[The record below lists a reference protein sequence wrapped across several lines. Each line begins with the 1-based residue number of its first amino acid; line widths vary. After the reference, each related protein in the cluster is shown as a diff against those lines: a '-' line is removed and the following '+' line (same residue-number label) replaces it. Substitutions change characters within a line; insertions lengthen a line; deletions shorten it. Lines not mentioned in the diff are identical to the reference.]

1 MKKWIL
7 LWSLLFIKSTLT
19 AQPSDYEAFEK
30 LQSEAWD
37 LIFIDPQSALSRLT
51 ELKQEAGNY
60 PDSHLIFA
68 YNSLAVCN
76 SILGNN
82 QEAIAMI
89 DSAIKLSGADPKGIN
104 LLLNKSMIYIHSGN
118 FEKSF
123 ELLNQA
129 KIQAQEQ
136 EDYKSLQTVYEEL
149 GTIYSEFGDYERSL
163 SVLLKSKELNS
174 KIPSPDLKATIINK
188 QKIGNLYLKLRNY
201 EFSKKLLGEAIAE
214 FKENKMMDA
223 YYTAYIG
230 YCDILFKTDAHKT
243 LDSLLGVLIPEVVEF
258 GSQKLLAFYLTIQ
271 ANYFTEIGNPS
282 EAMTNFEGAY
292 NIYAG
297 TSYAGFHRS
306 LFIQYLDFL
315 QKEGASE
322 KALKLY
328 QRHQSEF
335 ENLTYKYRERL
346 YYHSVLY
353 KIFLDLNDLE
363 EAIAQLISRDHLHDS
378 IDAGQARLL
387 GGSTA
392 SQYLA
397 DYYESKQLENEETIQ
412 SLMNSRR
419 MAGIALIALAGGL
432 VIFILILVGI
442 NWSWKRKM
450 KGVRAEVEK
459 WKKKHH
465 EIIGIV
471 DDMAKVPGIPI
482 PTSYLAPPGKIPTLS
497 LELSMEKQLQFQ
509 QQILNAQKE
518 LVTKLKQNHPNL
530 SSKDLVLCALLANN
544 YSAKEI
550 SKILDINQKS
560 VATKKMRLVKKLNL
574 ESAFE
579 LDAFLEAL

>member
-19 AQPSDYEAFEK
+19 AQTLDYKDFDR

-37 LIFIDPQSALSRLT
+37 LMFVDPQSALSRLT
-51 ELKQEAGNY
+51 ELKKEAVNY

-68 YNSLAVCN
+68 YNSLAVCH

-82 QEAIAMI
+82 TQAIAMI
-89 DSAIKLSGADPKGIN
+89 DSALNLNGADPKGIN

-136 EDYKSLQTVYEEL
+136 DDYKSLQTVYEEL

-174 KIPSPDLKATIINK
+174 KIPNPDLKSIIINK
-188 QKIGNLYLKLRNY
+188 QKIGNLYLKLKNY

-214 FKENKMMDA
+214 FKEQKMIDA

-230 YCDILFKTDAHKT
+230 YCDVLFKTDAHKT

-271 ANYFTEIGNPS
+271 ANYFAEIGKPS
-282 EAMTNFEGAY
+282 QALKIFEDAY
-292 NIYAG
+292 NIYTD

-315 QKEGASE
+315 QTQGKSE
-322 KALKLY
+322 KALMLY
-328 QRHQSEF
+328 RRHQSEF
-335 ENLTYKYRERL
+335 ENIRYKYRERL

-353 KIFLDLNDLE
+353 KIYLDLNDFKE
-363 EAIAQLISRDHLHDS
+363 TIAQLIARDHLQTALMLDRHACLGEAPLLS
-378 IDAGQARLL
+378 I
-387 GGSTA
+387 
-392 SQYLA
+392 
-397 DYYESKQLENEETIQ
+397 
-412 SLMNSRR
+412 
-419 MAGIALIALAGGL
+419 
-432 VIFILILVGI
+432 
-442 NWSWKRKM
+442 
-450 KGVRAEVEK
+450 
-459 WKKKHH
+459 
-465 EIIGIV
+465 
-471 DDMAKVPGIPI
+471 
-482 PTSYLAPPGKIPTLS
+482 
-497 LELSMEKQLQFQ
+497 
-509 QQILNAQKE
+509 
-518 LVTKLKQNHPNL
+518 
-530 SSKDLVLCALLANN
+530 
-544 YSAKEI
+544 
-550 SKILDINQKS
+550 
-560 VATKKMRLVKKLNL
+560 
-574 ESAFE
+574 
-579 LDAFLEAL
+579 